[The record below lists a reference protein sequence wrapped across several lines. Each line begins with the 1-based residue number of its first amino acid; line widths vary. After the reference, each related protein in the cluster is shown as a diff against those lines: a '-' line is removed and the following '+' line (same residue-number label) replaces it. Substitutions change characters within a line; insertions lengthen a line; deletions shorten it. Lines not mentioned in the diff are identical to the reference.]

1 MRRRKTE
8 PDKRK
13 SSSTA
18 GKIKG
23 PNCQKSVAKNFV
35 TLDTKGYKKN
45 WSLWMQGC
53 MEITKANNMATQEI
67 IEQRKT
73 S

>member
-8 PDKRK
+8 PDKRR

-18 GKIKG
+18 GKVKS

-45 WSLWMQGC
+45 WSLWIQGC
-53 MEITKANNMATQEI
+53 MEISKANPSPTQEI
-67 IEQRKT
+67 VTLRNFK
-73 S
+73 